1 VTFANPLP
9 WWGLLAAAGGCGL
22 VAWRAYRRAPLP
34 AGQRAVLSLLRGAA
48 LAWIVFCLMRPIAVA
63 RPEHRDAILPVL
75 VDVSRSMSLPDAD
88 GRPRIQQA
96 RTVAAEILTS
106 RAAPTL
112 KRELLAF
119 GDRLS
124 PVSLEGLAATDAHTN
139 IGEALRRVR
148 ERYRGDAVAG
158 VVLLSDGGDNGA
170 VDIEEAAANGPP
182 VLTIGIGPSSPQR
195 DREVLSVTTAA
206 AVLDDATTEVIAS
219 AVEHGYGNSAFQL
232 RLLENGKPIDVR
244 SVTPAGVGIPVSTV
258 FTVSPLR
265 GAATTYTVEV
275 PGSPDELVPENN
287 DRSVVVPPPRPA
299 LHVLLVEG
307 APGFEHAFLKRA
319 LSKDSAMRI
328 DSIVRKGKDDR
339 GRDTFYVQ
347 AAAGA
352 GDDLLAGV
360 PGNRASLFAYD
371 VVVLANVDAGELD
384 PAHADLLR
392 AFVAERGGGLLVLG
406 ARGFER
412 QGFRGTALESV
423 LPLDVSNRSSG
434 VAPVASA
441 PPAMNRVTLT
451 AAGEAHPIM
460 QIGSSPDDTKRRW
473 AAIPPLAAVSSLGA
487 PRPGSSVLALTAGPG
502 GVTRALVAVHR
513 LGEGRAMVFTGEA
526 SWRWRMMLPADDHSY
541 DRFWRQSVRW
551 LGQNAPP
558 PVQVSVPSASSAGD
572 IPIDVVARD
581 GAFVPQHGATVDVQV
596 ISADG
601 RVAAASGR
609 AQEGTPGRYSA
620 TVHVREPGLYRVVAS
635 ARVGSR
641 GLGTA
646 TGSLLVGGADDELR
660 DPWLDTGALS
670 RIARASGGA
679 AIAATEIPAALER
692 LRAGVPAVTLAQHQ
706 DLWSKPWSFAILVA
720 LLSTEW
726 LVRRRLGLP

>member
-1 VTFANPLP
+1 MTFANTLP
-9 WWGLLAAAGGCGL
+9 WWGLLAAAAGCGL
-22 VAWRAYRRAPLP
+22 VAWHAYGRAPLH
-34 AGQRAVLSLLRGAA
+34 AGQRAVLSLLRFAA
-48 LAWIVFCLMRPIAVA
+48 LAWVVICLMRPMAVA
-63 RPEHRDAILPVL
+63 RPEHRDGILPVL

-96 RTVAAEILTS
+96 RAVAAEILAS
-106 RAAPTL
+106 SAAPTL

-139 IGEALRRVR
+139 IGDALRRVR
-148 ERYRGDAVAG
+148 ERYRGEAVAG
-158 VVLLSDGGDNGA
+158 VVLLSDGGDNGG

-182 VLTIGIGPSSPQR
+182 VIAIGIGSASPLR
-195 DREVLSVTTAA
+195 DREVLSVTSAA
-206 AVLDDATTEVIAS
+206 AVLDDATTEVTAS
-219 AVEHGYGNSAFQL
+219 AVEHGYGNSPFQL

-244 SVTPAGVGIPVSTV
+244 SVTPARDGIPVSTV
-258 FTVSPLR
+258 FTVSPPR

-307 APGFEHAFLKRA
+307 APGFEHAFLERA
-319 LSKDSAMRI
+319 LSNDSAMRI
-328 DSIVRKGKDDR
+328 DSIIRKGKDDR
-339 GRDTFYVQ
+339 GQNTFYVQ
-347 AAAGA
+347 AAAGG
-352 GDDLLAGV
+352 GDELLGGV
-360 PGNRASLFAYD
+360 PVNRASLFAYD
-371 VVVLANVDAGELD
+371 VVVLANVDADELN
-384 PAHADLLR
+384 PARADLLR

-434 VAPVASA
+434 VAPAA
-441 PPAMNRVTLT
+441 NTPPVMNRVTLT

-460 QIGSSPDDTKRRW
+460 QIGRSPDETKRRW

-487 PRPGSSVLALTAGPG
+487 ARPGSSVLALTAGPG

-572 IPIDVVARD
+572 ISIDVVARD
-581 GAFVPQHGATVDVQV
+581 KVFVPQRGATVDVQ
-596 ISADG
+596 IIGADG
-601 RVAAASGR
+601 AIASARGR
-609 AQEGTPGRYSA
+609 AEDGPPGHYTA
-620 TVHVREPGLYRVVAS
+620 TVHVAEPGLYRVGAS
-635 ARVGSR
+635 ARLGSR
-641 GLGTA
+641 DLGAA
-646 TGSLLVGGADDELR
+646 TGSLLVGGADEEFR
-660 DPWLDTGALS
+660 DPRLDTGALS

-679 AIAATEIPAALER
+679 AIAARDIPAALER
-692 LRAGVPAVTLAQHQ
+692 LRVGIPAVTLAQHQ

>member
-1 VTFANPLP
+1 
-9 WWGLLAAAGGCGL
+9 
-22 VAWRAYRRAPLP
+22 
-34 AGQRAVLSLLRGAA
+34 
-48 LAWIVFCLMRPIAVA
+48 
-63 RPEHRDAILPVL
+63 
-75 VDVSRSMSLPDAD
+75 
-88 GRPRIQQA
+88 
-96 RTVAAEILTS
+96 
-106 RAAPTL
+106 
-112 KRELLAF
+112 
-119 GDRLS
+119 
-124 PVSLEGLAATDAHTN
+124 
-139 IGEALRRVR
+139 
-148 ERYRGDAVAG
+148 
-158 VVLLSDGGDNGA
+158 
-170 VDIEEAAANGPP
+170 
-182 VLTIGIGPSSPQR
+182 
-195 DREVLSVTTAA
+195 
-206 AVLDDATTEVIAS
+206 
-219 AVEHGYGNSAFQL
+219 
-232 RLLENGKPIDVR
+232 
-244 SVTPAGVGIPVSTV
+244 
-258 FTVSPLR
+258 
-265 GAATTYTVEV
+265 
-275 PGSPDELVPENN
+275 
-287 DRSVVVPPPRPA
+287 
-299 LHVLLVEG
+299 
-307 APGFEHAFLKRA
+307 
-319 LSKDSAMRI
+319 
-328 DSIVRKGKDDR
+328 
-339 GRDTFYVQ
+339 
-347 AAAGA
+347 
-352 GDDLLAGV
+352 
-360 PGNRASLFAYD
+360 
-371 VVVLANVDAGELD
+371 
-384 PAHADLLR
+384 
-392 AFVAERGGGLLVLG
+392 
-406 ARGFER
+406 
-412 QGFRGTALESV
+412 
-423 LPLDVSNRSSG
+423 
-434 VAPVASA
+434 
-441 PPAMNRVTLT
+441 MNRVTLT

-581 GAFVPQHGATVDVQV
+581 SAFVPQHGATVDVQV

-641 GLGTA
+641 GLATA